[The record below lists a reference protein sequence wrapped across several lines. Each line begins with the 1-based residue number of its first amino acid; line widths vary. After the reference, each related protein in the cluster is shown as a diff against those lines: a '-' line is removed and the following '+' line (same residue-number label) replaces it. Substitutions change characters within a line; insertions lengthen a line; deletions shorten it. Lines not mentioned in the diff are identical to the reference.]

1 MKAVICTK
9 YGPPEVLE
17 IRDIKKP
24 IPKDDEVLIKIHA
37 TTVHVGDT
45 KLRGFKPG
53 LGKFQDFLF
62 KPIMRFMIG
71 FRGPRNKVLGMELAG
86 EIEATGKD
94 VTLFK
99 TGDKVFAATEMTF
112 GAYAEYKCISE
123 NGVLA
128 KIPANKS
135 YEEAAPI
142 PNGGITALR
151 FLRIANLQKDQKI
164 LIYGASGSVG
174 TYAVQLAKHM
184 GAEVV
189 GVCSTSNLDMV
200 RLLGADKVIDYTQ
213 GDFTKGPEM
222 YDVIFDAVGKV
233 SHSVCK
239 NILKPAGVYLNVLK
253 SSGGLKLKNEELMFL
268 QKLFTKGEI
277 KSVIDRRYSLD
288 QIVEAH
294 HYVDKGHKKGNVII
308 TVGTET

>member
-1 MKAVICTK
+1 
-9 YGPPEVLE
+9 
-17 IRDIKKP
+17 
-24 IPKDDEVLIKIHA
+24 
-37 TTVHVGDT
+37 
-45 KLRGFKPG
+45 
-53 LGKFQDFLF
+53 
-62 KPIMRFMIG
+62 MRFMIG
-71 FRGPRNKVLGMELAG
+71 FRGPRKKVLGMELAG

-112 GAYAEYKCISE
+112 GAYAEYKCMSE
-123 NGVLA
+123 NSVLA

-189 GVCSTSNLDMV
+189 GVCGTSNLDMV

-222 YDVIFDAVGKV
+222 YDVIFDAVGKT
-233 SHSVCK
+233 SHSECK
-239 NILKPAGVYLNVLK
+239 NNLKPTGVYLNVLK